1 MGRRSKGLRFRK
13 YPVTPYQKQALASLQ
28 PPEDLTVSEWA
39 ERYRVLDAKT
49 SGSPGPWRN
58 DKTPYLVGIM
68 DELCNYETEEVIFV
82 KPTQVGRT
90 ETILNSIGR
99 IIQQDPSPT
108 MVVYPSDTLG
118 ESIKKN
124 RIDPMLNASPELKRR
139 YHESDSSVSELQFDG
154 MYLVIVGS
162 NSPSQ
167 LASRPIRNL
176 FLDEV
181 DKYPGASKKESDPIS
196 LATERTKTF
205 RNRKFFKTPTPTLK
219 TGHIWKAMEAADQIR
234 HYFVPCPHCGEYI
247 ELVWQQVKFPNEDGM
262 TYADRA
268 EFAVYECQNCHGI
281 ITDRHKPEM
290 LRHGEWRT
298 VEEKTQFPRKVAFW
312 INTLYSPFVRFSEM
326 VKAFLTSKDDP
337 DLFQNFTNSWLAE
350 PWEDTKLKTN
360 ADLVLERQTTLPEFI
375 VPKWARLLT
384 AGIDVQETSIYY
396 TIRAWGN
403 YLTSQNIAHGQV
415 YNFAEIERIMNLQY
429 AREESGEP
437 LVVSLALV
445 DSGDNTDLVYD
456 FCASN
461 ADWALPSKG
470 SSHPMDTHF
479 RISKV
484 NKTDSRAYGMQLA
497 IIDTGKY
504 KDMIAGRMRK
514 RNGTGSWMVYR
525 GCDREYAEQVTAEHK
540 VNVKSGQR
548 TIQAWVLKTSHADN
562 HLLDC
567 EVYAMCA
574 ADMLGARTFH
584 LEELEMPPRAE
595 AQKEP
600 APTPEENWIGQN
612 DGWLSEG

>member
-1 MGRRSKGLRFRK
+1 M
-13 YPVTPYQKQALASLQ
+13 
-28 PPEDLTVSEWA
+28 
-39 ERYRVLDAKT
+39 
-49 SGSPGPWRN
+49 
-58 DKTPYLVGIM
+58 
-68 DELCNYETEEVIFV
+68 
-82 KPTQVGRT
+82 
-90 ETILNSIGR
+90 
-99 IIQQDPSPT
+99 
-108 MVVYPSDTLG
+108 
-118 ESIKKN
+118 
-124 RIDPMLNASPELKRR
+124 
-139 YHESDSSVSELQFDG
+139 
-154 MYLVIVGS
+154 
-162 NSPSQ
+162 
-167 LASRPIRNL
+167 
-176 FLDEV
+176 
-181 DKYPGASKKESDPIS
+181 
-196 LATERTKTF
+196 
-205 RNRKFFKTPTPTLK
+205 
-219 TGHIWKAMEAADQIR
+219 
-234 HYFVPCPHCGEYI
+234 
-247 ELVWQQVKFPNEDGM
+247 
-262 TYADRA
+262 
-268 EFAVYECQNCHGI
+268 
-281 ITDRHKPEM
+281 
-290 LRHGEWRT
+290 
-298 VEEKTQFPRKVAFW
+298 
-312 INTLYSPFVRFSEM
+312 
-326 VKAFLTSKDDP
+326 
-337 DLFQNFTNSWLAE
+337 
-350 PWEDTKLKTN
+350 
-360 ADLVLERQTTLPEFI
+360 
-375 VPKWARLLT
+375 
-384 AGIDVQETSIYY
+384 
-396 TIRAWGN
+396 
-403 YLTSQNIAHGQV
+403 
-415 YNFAEIERIMNLQY
+415 
-429 AREESGEP
+429 
-437 LVVSLALV
+437 